1 MIKLLLVEDD
11 ANLRYVVQGGLEDII
26 GGYDVRAAASGEE
39 GLKVWEEF
47 KPDIIISDIDM
58 PGMDGFEMVKRIRE
72 TDRDTP
78 ILFASALT
86 SPKDVRKGYEMGVNN
101 YIKKPFIADELD
113 AHIQAILKMK
123 EGAKSRTETGFCK
136 FGNYTLDTE
145 HANLRD
151 DRTGR
156 QRVLTLM
163 EAKILQILAQNK
175 NETIRREAIL
185 SRCWNT
191 EDDYFASRSLDVFIV
206 KLRKLFEDDPD
217 IEIKTIRKVGLALH
231 VHDGTAM

>member
-1 MIKLLLVEDD
+1 
-11 ANLRYVVQGGLEDII
+11 
-26 GGYDVRAAASGEE
+26 
-39 GLKVWEEF
+39 
-47 KPDIIISDIDM
+47 
-58 PGMDGFEMVKRIRE
+58 
-72 TDRDTP
+72 
-78 ILFASALT
+78 
-86 SPKDVRKGYEMGVNN
+86 
-101 YIKKPFIADELD
+101 
-113 AHIQAILKMK
+113 MK

-191 EDDYFASRSLDVFIV
+191 EDDYFASRSLDVFV
-206 KLRKLFEDDPD
+206 SKLRKLFEADDD
-217 IEIKTIRKVGLALH
+217 IEIKTVRGVGLML
-231 VHDGTAM
+231 VTK

>member
-11 ANLRYVVQGGLEDII
+11 ANLRYVIQGGLEDII
-26 GGYDVRAAASGEE
+26 GGYEVRTAATGEE
-39 GLKVWEEF
+39 GLRVWEEF

-72 TDRDTP
+72 IDRETP
-78 ILFASALT
+78 VLFASALT

-101 YIKKPFIADELD
+101 YIK
-113 AHIQAILKMK
+113 AILKLK
-123 EGAKSRTETGFCK
+123 EGVGSRTETGFCR
-136 FGNYTLDTE
+136 FGHYTLDTE

-156 QRVLTLM
+156 HRVLTLM

-175 NETIRREAIL
+175 NEIIRREAIL

-191 EDDYFASRSLDVFIV
+191 EDDYFASRSLDVFIS
-206 KLRKLFEDDPD
+206 KLRKLFEDDSD
-217 IEIKTIRKVGLALH
+217 IEIKTIRCVGWVLY
-231 VHDGTAM
+231 VH